1 MASPRMPMIM
11 ITYPAMCRL
20 RNEGSPL
27 TAKAKIAP
35 MPISASPIPVFMRVL
50 PLCER
55 PGLSSRRRRDHGGGG
70 GLFGRIDQLAP
81 QVLQSSGQEP
91 RDVHLG
97 DAEPVADLG
106 LGEVAVIAHHQD
118 SLLAFGQLVP
128 VGVDGL

>member
-35 MPISASPIPVFMRVL
+35 MPISASPIPVFMRFL

-70 GLFGRIDQLAP
+70 LFGRIDQLAF
-81 QVLQSSGQEP
+81 QVRQGPGQEP
-91 RDVHLG
+91 GHVHLR
-97 DAEPVADLG
+97 DAEPVADLR
-106 LGEVAVIAHHQD
+106 LGEV
-118 SLLAFGQLVP
+118 
-128 VGVDGL
+128 

>member
-35 MPISASPIPVFMRVL
+35 MPISASPIPVFMRIL

-55 PGLSSRRRRDHGGGG
+55 PGLSSRRCGQRGGG
-70 GLFGRIDQLAP
+70 GLLGRIDQLAS
-81 QVLQSSGQEP
+81 QVLKRPGQEP
-91 RDVHLG
+91 GDVHLG

-106 LGEVAVIAHHQD
+106 LGE
-118 SLLAFGQLVP
+118 
-128 VGVDGL
+128 